1 MNKDAFS
8 VSGFYRW
15 NRLQI
20 DPEPVLESFASTGT
34 KYLVFDAETTF
45 TFPEKLSFVRD
56 LHKKAERYGLTFRDA
71 HAPWGAGKDLNELTE
86 ESFVRHEN
94 IMAILGEYQVKTYTC
109 HIGASCIYTTKDWE
123 GNEEHYRSLAAK
135 ALERLLKCAEKY
147 QVTLCVENCFEPA
160 TAAPEAVALVNR
172 FDSPYLGLCL
182 DCGHANLIWKE
193 IGPAFAPGVAEM
205 MLPDIVT
212 VHVHDNDG
220 MSDKHA
226 LPGKDGTIDWS
237 QMCKVLKQ
245 APRLLSLQSEVET
258 ADLNELKPVMQ
269 TLQNLWR

>member
-20 DPEPVLESFASTGT
+20 DPEPVLESFASAGT

-45 TFPEKLSFVRD
+45 AFSEKLSFVRD
-56 LHKKAERYGLTFRDA
+56 LYKKAERYGLTFRDA

-86 ESFVRHEN
+86 ESFVRHAN

-160 TAAPEAVALVNR
+160 TAAPDRKYPQEIKPIPFREEDFYPVNVPDFAQCFYDNLYDYIQNNAEPIVPPADTIALMKTLEQCR
-172 FDSPYLGLCL
+172 
-182 DCGHANLIWKE
+182 IM
-193 IGPAFAPGVAEM
+193 AE
-205 MLPDIVT
+205 
-212 VHVHDNDG
+212 
-220 MSDKHA
+220 
-226 LPGKDGTIDWS
+226 GK
-237 QMCKVLKQ
+237 
-245 APRLLSLQSEVET
+245 
-258 ADLNELKPVMQ
+258 
-269 TLQNLWR
+269 